1 MNNAVYG
8 NTVEKLRNRID
19 AKLASNKKHYLKWTS
34 TPSYVSHKIFNNDL
48 VAIRKNKIPLTLN
61 KPV

>member
-19 AKLASNKKHYLKWTS
+19 AKLASNKKHYLKWTF